1 MNWTVSISG
10 QLMKVQIMCRQRP
23 FQNHLKH
30 MSSCPTIRIHPVS
43 VFSVTCIH
51 PGWPPLR
58 GRKPVVQSWRDILA
72 NPNAPKITCQNARAY
87 VDAAMAYVLCTEVL
101 AGGQLAA
108 TNIFVIEDRTWKMVH
123 HQAGPMQ
130 ETAPK
135 PPIKKPTLQ

>member
-1 MNWTVSISG
+1 
-10 QLMKVQIMCRQRP
+10 
-23 FQNHLKH
+23 
-30 MSSCPTIRIHPVS
+30 MSQETAVLFANEAFYLTFTNRDADAMDDIWSTRDT
-43 VFSVTCIH
+43 VTCIH

-87 VDAAMAYVLCTEVL
+87 VDANMAYVLCTEVL

-108 TNIFVIEDRTWKMVH
+108 TNIFVIEDGTWKLVH
-123 HQAGPMQ
+123 HQAGPMP